1 MHKLL
6 FVLAVGAI
14 AALAIWTVSCGAT
27 SPCQD
32 LLYKI
37 CDCEYAASKDAK
49 AKDSCY
55 TDADKASFSA
65 AQDTECSKYKDTCNC
80 NTYKGDTAA
89 TSCPANFGG

>member
-6 FVLAVGAI
+6 LVLGVFAI
-14 AALAIWTVSCGAT
+14 TGFAIWTISCGAT

-32 LLYKI
+32 LLYKL
-37 CDCEYAASKDAK
+37 CDCETDKQTKDACV
-49 AKDSCY
+49 A
-55 TDADKASFSA
+55 DADKATFSA

-89 TSCPANFGG
+89 TNCPANFGG